1 MFPVHDNPESAAAL
15 LGDIRSLVESTRF
28 RVAAGVNAEMV
39 LLYWDIGERIRKEIL
54 GDERAAYGKQVVD
67 LLSDQLSAHYGRG
80 FARTNLFNMIRFAEV
95 FPDRSIVHS
104 LSGQLSW
111 THLRN
116 LIYIEDSLAREFYT
130 EMCRLERWSVRV
142 LQEKIR
148 GMLFCSDCSLKE
160 AGRTRPKRA

>member
-1 MFPVHDNPESAAAL
+1 
-15 LGDIRSLVESTRF
+15 
-28 RVAAGVNAEMV
+28 
-39 LLYWDIGERIRKEIL
+39 
-54 GDERAAYGKQVVD
+54 
-67 LLSDQLSAHYGRG
+67 
-80 FARTNLFNMIRFAEV
+80 MIRFAEV
-95 FPDRSIVHS
+95 FPDKTKKKNQRKKKKKKKN
-104 LSGQLSW
+104 
-111 THLRN
+111 RN